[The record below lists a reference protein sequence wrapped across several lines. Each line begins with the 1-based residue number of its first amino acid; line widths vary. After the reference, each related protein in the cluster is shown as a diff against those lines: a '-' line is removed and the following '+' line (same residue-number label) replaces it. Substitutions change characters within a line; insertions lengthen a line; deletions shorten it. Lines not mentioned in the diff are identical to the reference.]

1 MTVAVIEGLICNCY
15 KERCLLNY
23 NMESRHGKFS
33 SNPAACK
40 VFTVSGLTINS
51 YMGARDHV
59 ISLRLLVYSSSP
71 CSPFQT

>member
-1 MTVAVIEGLICNCY
+1 MTVAVIEGLICNIAIRKNVY
-15 KERCLLNY
+15 Y
-23 NMESRHGKFS
+23 YDMESRHGKFS

-71 CSPFQT
+71 CSSFQT